1 MDSLPCKHMSDPK
14 LFAPLPAHGFPAS
27 TCQTPSF
34 LPRCLPMDS
43 LLAHVIPRGLPLHP
57 FSHLRLSGQFF
68 PLFAPLYTPFA
79 PFPRPKLGGR
89 RGGGGGGGGGEHGGG
104 GPSRGGRP
112 RGGTIEC
119 PESAAP
125 GPHFLSPLSVSLRV
139 FSSGLFFLYLAGPLD
154 GGGKGR
160 PGRGHS
166 PSLRVFLPPSGARA
180 CRSAAPRTQSLGST
194 ASRLPAT
201 APTAHDTLRP
211 GPDGGPPPSG
221 RQAPPSRYGGGGC
234 LPSCQ

>member
-1 MDSLPCKHMSDPK
+1 MSDPK
-14 LFAPLPAHGFPAS
+14 LFAPVPAHGFPAS
-27 TCQTPSF
+27 TCHTPGSATASLFSSPAFWAVLPPFCPLVHPLPPF
-34 LPRCLPMDS
+34 LDRNS
-43 LLAHVIPRGLPLHP
+43 
-57 FSHLRLSGQFF
+57 
-68 PLFAPLYTPFA
+68 
-79 PFPRPKLGGR
+79 
-89 RGGGGGGGGGEHGGG
+89 GGGEGEEGGGGGEHGGG